1 MSIFSKKKTVE
12 SVVIDKQKVDMYPIT
27 HVAGSLLDYQKE
39 LAQKEVNSLQEL
51 QEVKQAFEDV
61 LSESNVLKQKLNAFH
76 EIFETVGSVSGK
88 FADVKKDIDGS
99 VEQAQEQVNSLKI
112 SSKQVQEYFVE
123 IQSTFTDFQSS
134 VQNIKSCMQQIIAIA
149 NQTNMLALNA
159 SIEAARAGEQG
170 KGFAVVAEEVKKLA
184 DEIKGLVSAVDVS
197 LSEVDQ
203 GTDKMNAS
211 ITISQNALGDSVEK
225 VEETREMF
233 ERITNAASGAETVQV
248 EIVDVISKSRNELD
262 AVNDSVSETEEQYQ
276 KLLEHIDKANDLGTT
291 KSSMFEHMD
300 NMLAQIIPMVEEIE
314 RS

>member
-225 VEETREMF
+225 V
-233 ERITNAASGAETVQV
+233 
-248 EIVDVISKSRNELD
+248 
-262 AVNDSVSETEEQYQ
+262 
-276 KLLEHIDKANDLGTT
+276 
-291 KSSMFEHMD
+291 
-300 NMLAQIIPMVEEIE
+300 
-314 RS
+314 